1 MVAEDI
7 DSDKAAPVDESLV
20 AEEQAAEEIAE
31 ETAEEAAEKTVEEES
46 EDTAEE
52 ITREA
57 AEEAGPEVDAPADET
72 PDAWETT
79 EEVAEEPAEETRP
92 EEVQP
97 EEVQPEP
104 ELLEEAPPGDP
115 APGLAVRV
123 EKLQS
128 GNQAIDPAQVRVL
141 APFPAKLLAQTPAG
155 WRIETAQSAP
165 HFTREVELAPGKHI
179 SLTVRP
185 HVLVPDADG
194 STVFSIPEPGYS
206 APLGY
211 HQDAT
216 VGAILS
222 TSIRQLDKD
231 ARELGDAIDQLQQL
245 LVSLPKA
252 EEPPAAP
259 ETQPVNKRQR

>member
-1 MVAEDI
+1 MITRKFIFPAIALLAITTMVAEDI
-7 DSDKAAPVDESLV
+7 DPEKAFPVDEFFHEDSEV
-20 AEEQAAEEIAE
+20 AEQII
-31 ETAEEAAEKTVEEES
+31 EEAAEEPPQEAEVEAAEPEVDEPTEEKVMEPDVQTPVEEE
-46 EDTAEE
+46 
-52 ITREA
+52 
-57 AEEAGPEVDAPADET
+57 
-72 PDAWETT
+72 
-79 EEVAEEPAEETRP
+79 
-92 EEVQP
+92 
-97 EEVQPEP
+97 QPEP

-141 APFPAKLLAQTPAG
+141 APFPAKLLARSPEG
-155 WRIETAQSAP
+155 WRIEAAAGAP

-194 STVFSIPEPGYS
+194 STVFSIPEPGYA

-211 HQDAT
+211 RQNAT
-216 VGAILS
+216 VGAILA

-231 ARELGDAIDQLQQL
+231 AAELGNAIDQLQQL

-252 EEPPAAP
+252 EPPPAAP
-259 ETQPVNKRQR
+259 ENQPANHKRQR

>member
-1 MVAEDI
+1 MTARKLSFSAIALLSIATMVAEDI
-7 DSDKAAPVDESLV
+7 DPGKPVPVDWFLNEDPEL
-20 AEEQAAEEIAE
+20 AAKS
-31 ETAEEAAEKTVEEES
+31 TG
-46 EDTAEE
+46 
-52 ITREA
+52 EA
-57 AEEAGPEVDAPADET
+57 AEEPPQEAEAE
-72 PDAWETT
+72 
-79 EEVAEEPAEETRP
+79 AEEPEADEPTEEKVVEPVEETP
-92 EEVQP
+92 VEE
-97 EEVQPEP
+97 EQPEP

-141 APFPAKLLAQTPAG
+141 APFPAKLLARSPEG
-155 WRIETAQSAP
+155 WRIEAAASAP

-206 APLGY
+206 AALGY
-211 HQDAT
+211 RQNAT
-216 VGAILS
+216 VGAILA

-231 ARELGDAIDQLQQL
+231 AAELGNAIDQLQQL

-259 ETQPVNKRQR
+259 ANPPANNKRQR

>member
-1 MVAEDI
+1 MIARKFICPAIALATLATMVAQDI
-7 DSDKAAPVDESLV
+7 DPEKAASADESLV
-20 AEEQAAEEIAE
+20 ADE
-31 ETAEEAAEKTVEEES
+31 ETAEPTPEESVEEPEAPEIDDAAK
-46 EDTAEE
+46 EDSA
-52 ITREA
+52 EA
-57 AEEAGPEVDAPADET
+57 AEEAAPQEK
-72 PDAWETT
+72 P
-79 EEVAEEPAEETRP
+79 EEPK
-92 EEVQP
+92 
-97 EEVQPEP
+97 
-104 ELLEEAPPGDP
+104 LLEEAPKDP

-128 GNQAIDPAQVRVL
+128 GDTAIDPAQVRVL
-141 APFPAKLLAQTPAG
+141 APFPAKLLAQSPAG
-155 WRIETAQSAP
+155 WRIESSESAP

-194 STVFSIPEPGYS
+194 STAFSIPEPGYS

-211 HQDAT
+211 HQNAT

-231 ARELGDAIDQLQQL
+231 ASDMGNAIDQLQQL
-245 LVSLPKA
+245 LVSLPKT
-252 EEPPAAP
+252 EEAPAAP